1 MKKFLNYAL
10 YTGLLVAALTFTSC
24 QKEKYDPNPQEDQET
39 MTANSASAKLLERTV
54 SNDGSWDNIVDGSS
68 CFDIR
73 FPYTVDVNGVE
84 ITIDSNDDLEVIEG
98 IFDAI
103 DTDED
108 LLDIIF
114 PITIT
119 MGDYTEVTI
128 TSSEDLR
135 EIAAQC
141 IEGGGDD
148 DIECIDVVYPVKLFT
163 FDTNIAMIDDYI
175 ISNDFELRRFMA
187 GLGENDII
195 SIDFPVTFKLY
206 DGSEVV
212 VNTLEELAAT
222 IEGAKDMCDEDDDN
236 DHNDDDFTKER
247 LDNLLV
253 ECPWTVREIHR
264 DNINHTDQYREYL
277 MNFSE
282 DGGVRVIDR
291 SGNVLHGE
299 WHTRVAEN
307 RVLLKLEFDVLVDF
321 NLEWFIYEIHE
332 GKIKLHTDDH
342 NKIIM
347 ESVCDEINTD
357 PNTLRGILKECSW
370 VIKKV
375 KVDGEE
381 IKRLLGY
388 EFEFKAENVITL
400 SNGETTSH
408 GTWEISM
415 NAQGRL
421 VMAIHIGQEPGVS
434 FEWPLSDL
442 RNDRLV
448 FEIPGTDYELILQRV
463 CDNNNG
469 DGDVMEIRS
478 AMMDGNWHVASYNKA
493 GVDKT
498 DYYNN
503 FSFDFAADHLIT
515 VTTEQT
521 GTAYPGYWRV
531 IRNYDNKIKVFLNF
545 GENELLGDLT
555 DDWSFI
561 AIDDNRIEI
570 KDINEDGSYD
580 ILVFEK

>member
-10 YTGLLVAALTFTSC
+10 YTGLLVTALVFTSC
-24 QKEKYDPNPQEDQET
+24 QKEKYEPNPQNDQET

-54 SNDGSWDNIVDGSS
+54 SNDGSWDNIIDGSS

-84 ITIDSNDDLEVIEG
+84 ITIDSNDDLEVVER

-114 PITIT
+114 PITVT

-128 TSSEDLR
+128 NNIADLR
-135 EIAAQC
+135 EIADQC

-163 FDTNIAMIDDYI
+163 FDTNIAMIDDYT
-175 ISNDFELRRFMA
+175 ISSDFELRRFMA

-212 VNTLEELAAT
+212 VNTLAELAAT

-247 LDNLLV
+247 LDNLLA
-253 ECPWTVREIHR
+253 ECPWSVKEIHR
-264 DNINHTDQYREYL
+264 DNINSTAQYQEYL

-282 DGGVRVIDR
+282 DGGVTVIDR
-291 SGNVLHGE
+291 TGNVLHGE
-299 WHTRVAEN
+299 WHTRVADN

-321 NLEWFIYEIHE
+321 NLEWYVYEIEE
-332 GKIKLHTDDH
+332 GKIKLYSDDH

-347 ESVCDEINTD
+347 ESACDIVNAD
-357 PNTLRGILKECSW
+357 PNTLREVLKECHW

-381 IKRLLGY
+381 IRRLLGY
-388 EFEFKAENVITL
+388 EFEFKAENVIAL
-400 SNGETTSH
+400 SNGEVTSH
-408 GTWEISM
+408 GTWEITT

-463 CDNNNG
+463 CEDG
-469 DGDVMEIRS
+469 VADGDIMEIRNI
-478 AMMDGNWHVASYNKA
+478 MMGGYWNITKFIKGD
-493 GVDKT
+493 VDMT
-498 DYYNN
+498 HNYSD
-503 FSFDFAADHLIT
+503 FDFDF
-515 VTTEQT
+515 
-521 GTAYPGYWRV
+521 GAYHKIMVSSNQDPIGEGLWRV
-531 IRNYDNKIKVFLNF
+531 IRNSENALKVYLN
-545 GENELLGDLT
+545 LGDDLHGFGILT
-555 DDWSFI
+555 DDWKIVSS
-561 AIDDNRIEI
+561 ANNLVELKNYD
-570 KDINEDGSYD
+570 DGS
-580 ILVFEK
+580 ILVFEKK